1 MSLKSKVDLR
11 KQSSKALRDDTVKE
25 SWIALN
31 RYFNGGANGPEAKVA
46 VTVLGSEAKK
56 HMAENGE
63 RALILTA
70 ERYKLKSLTK

>member
-1 MSLKSKVDLR
+1 MGLKSKDQLR
-11 KQSSKALRDDTVKE
+11 KKTSRELRDDTVKE

-31 RYFNGGANGPEAKVA
+31 RYFNGAANGPEAKVA

-70 ERYKLKSLTK
+70 ERYKLTS